1 MSRESD
7 AIRAVPLA
15 DIARR
20 LGMVPSGGRWKP
32 CPDCGAD
39 RVAVGERVISCFA
52 CSLRLDAVSAA
63 RRDGRTWEQAAEWA
77 GVYVGPGWVA
87 PPKPF
92 RWDDSPVW
100 TWDTRRNPPRFESL
114 PLPWGGPGDAPF
126 EPDPHGMAW
135 ARFRRD
141 ERPEEVNPW
150 AVVRN
155 AASVRILSMF
165 PGPGECVE
173 ECAALHGAA
182 AVLGWDVVGEVWE

>member
-32 CPDCGAD
+32 CPECGKD

-52 CSLRLDAVSAA
+52 CGLRLDAVSAA

-77 GVYVGPGWVA
+77 GVYSVPGGYRVPPA
-87 PPKPF
+87 PM
-92 RWDDSPVW
+92 RLDWSPVW
-100 TWDTRRNPPRFESL
+100 TWDTRRNPPRFESS
-114 PLPWGGPGDAPF
+114 PLPWDGPGDAPF
-126 EPDPHGMAW
+126 EPDPHAAMW

-141 ERPEEVNPW
+141 EWPHEVDPSIR
-150 AVVRN
+150 AR
-155 AASVRILSMF
+155 AAADGFRRRF
-165 PGPGECVE
+165 PGPSECVE
-173 ECAALHGAA
+173 YCAALHGAA
-182 AVLGWDVVGEVWE
+182 AVLGWDVVGEVWG